1 MLEQWP
7 PQRENQEMEYEG
19 ILDDALWFLGLGPGS
34 MVLWFG
40 SEMAHTSLCYE
51 HFSKL

>member
-1 MLEQWP
+1 
-7 PQRENQEMEYEG
+7 MEYEG
-19 ILDDALWFLGLGPGS
+19 VLDDALWFLGLGPGS
-34 MVLWFG
+34 MVLLFG